1 MCARGEQIL
10 RTEYID
16 EENCRMSEKLR
27 VGILGATGM
36 VGQRF
41 ISLLEDHP
49 WFEVVTVAASA
60 RSAGRTY
67 EEAVGGRWKMDTP
80 MPEAVKKLEVMNV
93 SEVEKVAST
102 VDFVFSAV
110 DMSKEE
116 IKAIEEA
123 YAKTETPVVSNN
135 SAHRWTPD
143 VPMVVPE
150 INPEHFDVIEFQK
163 KRLGTTKGF
172 IAVKPNCSIQSYA
185 PVLTAWREF
194 EPYEVVA
201 TTYQAIS
208 GAGKTFK
215 DWPEMQGNVIP
226 FIGGEEEK
234 SEQEPLRLWG
244 EIKDGVIEK
253 AAEPVITT
261 QCVRV
266 PVLNGHT
273 AAVFVKFRK
282 NPTKE
287 QLIEKMVNFKG
298 APQELDLPSAP
309 KQFIRYMEEDNRPQ
323 VTLDVDYENGMGVTV
338 GRLREDSVYDY
349 KFIGL
354 SHNTVRGA
362 AGGAVLCAETLK
374 AKGFITKK

>member
-1 MCARGEQIL
+1 MEQ
-10 RTEYID
+10 
-16 EENCRMSEKLR
+16 KLR

-41 ISLLEDHP
+41 ISLLENHP
-49 WFEVVTVAASA
+49 WFEVVTLAASP
-60 RSAGRTY
+60 RSAGKTY

-80 MPEAVKKLEVMNV
+80 MPEAVKKLIVMNV
-93 SEVEKVAST
+93 NDVEHVAST

-110 DMSKEE
+110 DMSKDE

-163 KRLGTTKGF
+163 KRLGTKRGF

-185 PVLTAWREF
+185 PVLTAWKEF

-215 DWPEMQGNVIP
+215 DWPEMEGNIIP

-234 SEQEPLRLWG
+234 SEQEPLRIWG
-244 EIKDGVIEK
+244 KIENGVIVK
-253 AAEPVITT
+253 ATEPKITC
-261 QCVRV
+261 QCIRV

-282 NPTKE
+282 KPTKE
-287 QLIEKMVNFKG
+287 QLIEKLENFKG
-298 APQELDLPSAP
+298 LPQELNLPSAP
-309 KQFIRYMEEDNRPQ
+309 KQFIRYMTEDNRPQ
-323 VTLDVDYENGMGVTV
+323 VTLDVNYENGMGINV
-338 GRLREDSVYDY
+338 GRLREDTIYDW
-349 KFIGL
+349 KFVGL

-362 AGGAVLCAETLK
+362 AGGAVLCAETLV
-374 AKGFITKK
+374 AKKFIAAK

>member
-1 MCARGEQIL
+1 MDQ
-10 RTEYID
+10 
-16 EENCRMSEKLR
+16 KLK

-41 ISLLEDHP
+41 IALLENHP
-49 WFEVVTVAASA
+49 WYQVTTVAASP
-60 RSAGRTY
+60 RSAGKTY
-67 EEAVGGRWKMDTP
+67 EEAVGDRWKMATP
-80 MPEAVKKLEVMNV
+80 MPDGVKNLVVMNV
-93 SEVEKVAST
+93 NEVEKVAAQ

-110 DMSKEE
+110 DMTKEE
-116 IKAIEEA
+116 IRAIEEA

-143 VPMVVPE
+143 VPMVIPE
-150 INPEHFDVIEFQK
+150 INPEHFEVIASQK
-163 KRLGTTKGF
+163 KRLGTARGF

-185 PVLTAWREF
+185 PVLTAWKEF

-215 DWPEMQGNVIP
+215 DWPEMIGNIIP
-226 FIGGEEEK
+226 YIGGEEEK

-244 EIKDGVIEK
+244 KVENGQIVK
-253 AAEPVITT
+253 AQEPVITC
-261 QCVRV
+261 QCIRV

-282 NPTKE
+282 KPTKE

-298 APQELDLPSAP
+298 LPQELKLPSAP
-309 KQFIRYMEEDNRPQ
+309 KQFIQYLEEDNRPQ
-323 VTLDVDYENGMGVTV
+323 VSLDVDFENGMGISV
-338 GRLREDSVYDY
+338 GRLREDTVCDY
-349 KFIGL
+349 KFVGL

-362 AGGAVLCAETLK
+362 AGGAVLCAELLT
-374 AKGFITKK
+374 AQGYIR

>member
-1 MCARGEQIL
+1 MEK
-10 RTEYID
+10 
-16 EENCRMSEKLR
+16 KLR

-41 ISLLEDHP
+41 IALLENHP
-49 WFEVVTVAASA
+49 WYEVVTVAASA
-60 RSAGRTY
+60 RSAGKTY
-67 EEAVGGRWKMDTP
+67 EEAVGDNWKMDTP
-80 MPEAVKKLEVMNV
+80 MPEAVKKLVVMNV
-93 SEVEKVAST
+93 NEVEQVAAG

-110 DMSKEE
+110 NMSKDE
-116 IKAIEEA
+116 IKAIEEE

-150 INPEHFDVIEFQK
+150 INPEHFEVIEFQK
-163 KRLGTTKGF
+163 KRLGTQKGF

-185 PVLTAWREF
+185 PVLTAWKEF

-215 DWPEMQGNVIP
+215 DWPEMVGNIIP
-226 FIGGEEEK
+226 YIGGEEEK
-234 SEQEPLRLWG
+234 SEQEPLRIWG
-244 EIKDGVIEK
+244 KIEDGVIVK
-253 AAEPVITT
+253 AKEPVITC
-261 QCVRV
+261 QCIRV

-282 NPTKE
+282 KPTKE
-287 QLIEKMVNFKG
+287 QLIEKINSFKG
-298 APQELDLPSAP
+298 LPQELELPSAP
-309 KQFIRYMEEDNRPQ
+309 KQFMQYLEEDNRPQ
-323 VTLDVDYENGMGVTV
+323 VSLDVDYENGMGVSV
-338 GRLREDSVYDY
+338 GRLREDTVYDY
-349 KFIGL
+349 KFVGL

-362 AGGAVLCAETLK
+362 AGGAVLCAELLT
-374 AKGFITKK
+374 AKGYIQAK